1 LTEFVSPTAC
11 IRPQSCLGLRCFRS
25 LRGFSQLLEG
35 LPQGL
40 DFLWGKPD
48 LGGPGVFADLMG
60 GAGADEGGG
69 HARLWLIRQG
79 P

>member
-1 LTEFVSPTAC
+1 M
-11 IRPQSCLGLRCFRS
+11 
-25 LRGFSQLLEG
+25 LEG